1 MNPSEAK
8 KRDQE
13 DSVRTN
19 TSSPKRKKVAVTKKN

>member
-19 TSSPKRKKVAVTKKN
+19 TSPKRKKVAVTKKN